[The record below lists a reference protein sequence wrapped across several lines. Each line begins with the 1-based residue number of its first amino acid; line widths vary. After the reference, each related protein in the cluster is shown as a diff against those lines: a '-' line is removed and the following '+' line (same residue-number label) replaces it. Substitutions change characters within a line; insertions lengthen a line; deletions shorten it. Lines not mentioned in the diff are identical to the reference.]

1 MEFYIGRNGEFD
13 EFAASVIKRVRKDVD
28 LSNTAL
34 ILVLP
39 YNSAKIEDYE
49 KYYDEITIPD
59 VLWNLHPKGAIKKK
73 NEWMV
78 EQADLV
84 IGYVER
90 EEGGAYTALKYAKK
104 LEKEVI
110 NLAEDKAKAEAEE
123 QAREKKIQHAVLDI
137 KKKFGKNAIV
147 KGMNLEEGATAMD
160 RNKQIGG
167 HKA

>member
-1 MEFYIGRNGEFD
+1 MDEIFRVALFGHRYLDSLRIIEDRLTPIIKDLIWKKQFVEFYIGRNGEFD

-28 LSNTAL
+28 LSNMAL

-59 VLWNLHPKGAIKKK
+59 VLWKMHPKGAIKAK
-73 NEWMV
+73 NRWMV

-90 EEGGAYTALKYAKK
+90 EEGGAYTALKYAKQ
-104 LEKEVI
+104 LEKEII
-110 NLAEDKAKAEAEE
+110 NIAVDETEED
-123 QAREKKIQHAVLDI
+123 D
-137 KKKFGKNAIV
+137 
-147 KGMNLEEGATAMD
+147 D
-160 RNKQIGG
+160 
-167 HKA
+167 

>member
-1 MEFYIGRNGEFD
+1 MDEIFRVALFGHRYLDSLRIIEDRLTPIIKDLIWKKQFVEFYIGRNGEFD

-59 VLWNLHPKGAIKKK
+59 VLWKMHPKGAIKAK
-73 NEWMV
+73 NRWMV

-90 EEGGAYTALKYAKK
+90 EEGGAYTALKYAKQ
-104 LEKEVI
+104 LEKEII
-110 NLAEDKAKAEAEE
+110 NIAVGETEED
-123 QAREKKIQHAVLDI
+123 D
-137 KKKFGKNAIV
+137 
-147 KGMNLEEGATAMD
+147 D
-160 RNKQIGG
+160 
-167 HKA
+167 

>member
-1 MEFYIGRNGEFD
+1 MDEIFRVALFGHRYLDSLRIIEDRLTPIIKDLIWKKQFVEFYIGRNGEFD

-28 LSNTAL
+28 FSNTAL

-59 VLWNLHPKGAIKKK
+59 VLWKMHPKGAIKAK
-73 NEWMV
+73 NRWMV

-90 EEGGAYTALKYAKK
+90 EEGGAYTALKYAKQ
-104 LEKEVI
+104 LEKEII
-110 NLAEDKAKAEAEE
+110 NIAVDETEED
-123 QAREKKIQHAVLDI
+123 D
-137 KKKFGKNAIV
+137 
-147 KGMNLEEGATAMD
+147 D
-160 RNKQIGG
+160 
-167 HKA
+167 

>member
-1 MEFYIGRNGEFD
+1 MDEIFRVALFGHRYLDSLRIIEDRLTPIIKDLIWKKQFVEFYIGRNGEFD
-13 EFAASVIKRVRKDVD
+13 EFAASVLKRVRIDVD

-104 LEKEVI
+104 LDKEII
-110 NLAEDKAKAEAEE
+110 NIAVDDTEED
-123 QAREKKIQHAVLDI
+123 D
-137 KKKFGKNAIV
+137 
-147 KGMNLEEGATAMD
+147 D
-160 RNKQIGG
+160 
-167 HKA
+167 

>member
-1 MEFYIGRNGEFD
+1 MDEIFRVALFGHRYLDSLRIIEDRLTPIIKDLIWKKQFVEFYIGRNGEFD

-39 YNSAKIEDYE
+39 YNSVKIEDYE

-59 VLWNLHPKGAIKKK
+59 VLWKMHPKGAIKAK
-73 NEWMV
+73 NRWMV

-90 EEGGAYTALKYAKK
+90 EEGGAYTALKYAKQ
-104 LEKEVI
+104 LEKEII
-110 NLAEDKAKAEAEE
+110 NIAVDETEED
-123 QAREKKIQHAVLDI
+123 D
-137 KKKFGKNAIV
+137 
-147 KGMNLEEGATAMD
+147 D
-160 RNKQIGG
+160 
-167 HKA
+167 